1 MGICCRFSVR
11 RIRWK
16 DLSYFIKN
24 GGETR
29 CLKTKQ
35 ALFPKNSASSWAFYQ
50 SLNGI
55 SLSTVCAI
63 LLSYYSVGII
73 KQKLVCT
80 ATDPELCQCLPK
92 VMPIQALS
100 NIMILLALFFY
111 VGLSGESL
119 RQAKRQCNPRQVH
132 NSSLNHTANLLVL
145 IAGMIRFGLLVTQ
158 DDTELSL

>member
-1 MGICCRFSVR
+1 MPENKTGAFSKELCQQLGI
-11 RIRWK
+11 
-16 DLSYFIKN
+16 LSKSQWYI
-24 GGETR
+24 
-29 CLKTKQ
+29 
-35 ALFPKNSASSWAFYQ
+35 
-50 SLNGI
+50 I
-55 SLSTVCAI
+55 VTVCAI

-80 ATDPELCQCLPK
+80 ATDPKLCQCLPK

-145 IAGMIRFGLLVTQ
+145 IAGMIRFGLLITQ
-158 DDTELSL
+158 DDMELSL

>member
-29 CLKTKQ
+29 
-35 ALFPKNSASSWAFYQ
+35 
-50 SLNGI
+50 
-55 SLSTVCAI
+55 I

-145 IAGMIRFGLLVTQ
+145 IAGMIRFGLLITQ